1 MQRILD
7 SSEWSLPPRMR
18 SIGRLFS
25 ATLMAGAL
33 GCTNLAVTAM
43 RHHTIEGSATIKF
56 KTMRS
61 TSLVDDVSAQEF
73 GHYLRLGHSD
83 ISWVPMSKS
92 AFQGAVSLSGP
103 DRAGRCQIYGHAHG
117 WWGGC

>member
-1 MQRILD
+1 MQRKLD

-18 SIGRLFS
+18 GIGYLIS
-25 ATLMAGAL
+25 VVPLAGAL
-33 GCTNLAVTAM
+33 GC
-43 RHHTIEGSATIKF
+43 
-56 KTMRS
+56 

-83 ISWVPMSKS
+83 ISWATMSKS

-103 DRAGRCQIYGHAHG
+103 DRVGRCQIYGHAHG
-117 WWGGC
+117 WWRGC